1 MSRRIG
7 REYAIQFLFSL
18 DFNKADDVE
27 NQLEEFLQH
36 TQEHREEEAPVM
48 NKSSKS
54 YTLDVVKGTMQHIEE
69 IDKLIEFHTTGWKK
83 ERIARVDLAIIRLAI
98 YEIVFNNE
106 VPDSVAANEAIE
118 LAKKYSTEESGSFV
132 NGVLGKIIR
141 GKDEQEG
148 L

>member
-54 YTLDVVKGTMQHIEE
+54 YTLAVVKGTMQHIEE